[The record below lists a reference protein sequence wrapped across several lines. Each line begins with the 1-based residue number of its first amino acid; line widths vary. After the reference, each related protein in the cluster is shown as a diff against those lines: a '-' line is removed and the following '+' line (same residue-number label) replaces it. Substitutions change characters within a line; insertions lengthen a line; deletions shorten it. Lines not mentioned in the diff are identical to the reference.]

1 MSSHLEI
8 SKSEV
13 YSSELSIELAV
24 LQEDVELPSI
34 TLEPLTSELLAKHHS
49 NTYDSAGR
57 VIKFA
62 DPYFMPYQVC
72 TNVIGNFYIT
82 MMFPLVN
89 NGDSTVIDYNAPNS
103 SFVVND
109 SLKGDEYA
117 EQNFVSLIIPKYL
130 AMNFY
135 RYPDYSNFTE
145 DGLYY
150 SGEYKQYIP
159 KGTKFIAGFIGGSDT
174 VSNVSIIGI
183 YGESLNV
190 DDTILEV

>member
-1 MSSHLEI
+1 MSSHLES

-13 YSSELSIELAV
+13 YSTNLNVELAI

-34 TLEPLTSELLAKHHS
+34 TLEPLTSELLVKHHS
-49 NTYDSAGR
+49 NTYDEAGH

-82 MMFPLVN
+82 MLFPLVN

-103 SFVVND
+103 NFVITDN
-109 SLKGDEYA
+109 LTGDQYY
-117 EQNFVSLIIPKYL
+117 EQNFVSLIIPKYI

-135 RYPDYSNFTE
+135 KYPDYTNFVN
-145 DGLYY
+145 DGQYY

-159 KGTKFIAGFIGGSDT
+159 KGTKFIAGFIGGSNT
-174 VSNVSIIGI
+174 VSNISIIGI
-183 YGESLNV
+183 YGDSLNV
-190 DDTILEV
+190 NDTILEV